1 MFLIGFL
8 FLSLC
13 SIAIILAPMFVGA
26 KSENIKQDFFKVIR
40 VGKCSFLFGNSR
52 LYPIKKTGIIIPYF
66 IMQIVSYTIV
76 ALAWGGCI
84 TCLILCDEN
93 TVKELSPILFGGG
106 GCVIAIIAIF
116 LISEIASII
125 SKKRSKKL
133 ENKKYKSF
141 LDR

>member
-1 MFLIGFL
+1 MIGFL

-13 SIAIILAPMFVGA
+13 SIAIILVPMFVGA
-26 KSENIKQDFFKVIR
+26 KSENIEPDFFKVIR
-40 VGKCSFLFGNSR
+40 VGKFSFLFGNSR
-52 LYPIKKTGIIIPYF
+52 LYPIKKTGIIVPYF
-66 IMQIVSYTIV
+66 IMQILSYTIV

-84 TCLILCDEN
+84 TCIILCDEN
-93 TVKELSPILFGGG
+93 TVKESSPILFGAG
-106 GCVIAIIAIF
+106 GCIIAIIAIF